1 MTVKELM
8 NFLSKFD
15 EDQNVVF
22 ECDDCEGKWYEFDED
37 GSSEADDTL
46 VIGITYQNVSLFDK
60 IIDF

>member
-22 ECDDCEGKWYEFDED
+22 ECDDCDGKWYEFDED
-37 GSSEADDTL
+37 GSYEEDDTL
-46 VIGITYQNVSLFDK
+46 VIGITY
-60 IIDF
+60 

>member
-37 GSSEADDTL
+37 GSYEEDDTL

-60 IIDF
+60 IIYF